1 VSRSSVK
8 RLCLVLAVG
17 VMFAAVPASASA
29 APTAGDWSCDI
40 DLTVSTVTDN
50 NDSGPLSASGSG
62 ACWIGNSPATRIPTQ
77 FSLSGS
83 YRTKRCTLISGVIK
97 DYMVVN
103 GTLTMSPA
111 GNPTV
116 SAYTTIST
124 YDLATANGSYGTI
137 MLATGQT
144 GTVSV
149 NYDRGVSGFVA
160 RCGGGDF
167 FPEYSG
173 TFHQP
178 PTNRPAVVRST
189 PLSGPEQ
196 SETSAGD
203 PDGTGFASITVQP
216 GAGRVCFNITH
227 SNIEPT
233 NAGHIHQG
241 ARGRNG
247 PPVVNLYSSMGTNG
261 TINDC
266 FPADPVTINGLIDTP
281 RDYYVQLHN
290 GPYPLG
296 VIRGQLG
303 D

>member
-1 VSRSSVK
+1 MNRSVK
-8 RLCLVLAVG
+8 RLSLLVATGALV
-17 VMFAAVPASASA
+17 AAVAPAPASA

-40 DLTVSTVTDN
+40 DLTVTTVVDN
-50 NDSGPLSASGSG
+50 NSSGPLSASGSG
-62 ACWIGNSPATRIPTQ
+62 ACWLADPVARVPTS
-77 FSLSGS
+77 FSVSGS
-83 YRTKRCTLISGVIK
+83 YRTQRCSLISGVLTS
-97 DYMVVN
+97 YMNVN

-116 SAYTTIST
+116 STTVSIST
-124 YDLATANGSYGTI
+124 ADLATLNGSYGTI
-137 MLATGQT
+137 FLGTGQR

-167 FPEYSG
+167 FPKYSG

-178 PTNRPAVVRST
+178 PNQRPAVTRST
-189 PLSGPEQ
+189 PMTGAEQ

-203 PDGTGFASITVQP
+203 PDGSGFATISVQP
-216 GAGRVCFNITH
+216 GAGRVCFSITH

-241 ARGRNG
+241 ARRANG
-247 PPVVNLYSSMGTNG
+247 PPVVNLYSSTGTNG
-261 TINDC
+261 SINDC
-266 FPADPVTINGLIDTP
+266 FPADPVTINGLIDKP